1 MKRRIAFHKIP
12 EMLSLMTWFQRQ
24 LVMVA
29 ETRGYF
35 AAMKA
40 LLHHNQTTG
49 HIDHFPDM

>member
-1 MKRRIAFHKIP
+1 MKRRITFHEIP
-12 EMLSLMTWFQRQ
+12 KMLSLMTWFQRQ

-29 ETRGYF
+29 ETRRYL

-40 LLHHNQTTG
+40 LFHHNHTTG